1 LNREFAD
8 SGSTTTIRLRDSAA
22 RRRAGTPCA
31 LRDALRWWRA
41 VTAAPYSAVFFQGRF
56 VAPEDACVRVTDPG
70 YLLGEGVFATLR
82 AYDGVC
88 FRAERHLTILARG
101 AAMFGLELPC
111 ETEHLASIADEA
123 ASRVPA
129 RDAYVRVTVTRGGE
143 GAVLSV
149 LSRPLVVPSD
159 ADYAR
164 GVSATVVTA
173 RRIPPACIDGT
184 VKTTS
189 YAPQVLARREA
200 MSRGIGEG
208 EGIMLS
214 AGGSLACGTMANL
227 FLVMGDTLVTPSLA
241 SGCRA
246 GVTRETVLEIAE
258 SVGLTKREASLDL
271 AELFDAEEAF
281 FTSTRVECLP
291 IAAVDGRAVGSARRG
306 LAIHPRTTA
315 LRARLRALVA
325 EEAPHATTAR
335 RRQNR

>member
-1 LNREFAD
+1 
-8 SGSTTTIRLRDSAA
+8 
-22 RRRAGTPCA
+22 
-31 LRDALRWWRA
+31 
-41 VTAAPYSAVFFQGRF
+41 VTVAPYSAVFFQGLF
-56 VAPEDACVRVTDPG
+56 VAPEDARIPVTDPG

-88 FRAERHLTILARG
+88 FRSERHLAILARG
-101 AAMFGLELPC
+101 AAMFGLALPF
-111 ETEHLASIADEA
+111 ETDRLASIADEA

-129 RDAYVRVTVTRGGE
+129 RDAYVRVTLTRGAE

-159 ADYAR
+159 DDYAR

-173 RRIPPACIDGT
+173 RRSPPACMDGT

-200 MSRGIGEG
+200 VSRGIGEG
-208 EGIMLS
+208 EGIMLA

-227 FLVMGDTLVTPSLA
+227 FLVVGDTLRTPSLA

-258 SVGLTKREASLDL
+258 SVGLAPREASLDL
-271 AELFDAEEAF
+271 AELFEADEAF

-291 IAAVDGRAVGSARRG
+291 IAAVDGRPVGSARTD
-306 LAIHPRTTA
+306 LARHPRTTA

-325 EEAPHATTAR
+325 EEAPLAVASR
-335 RRQNR
+335 RPESA